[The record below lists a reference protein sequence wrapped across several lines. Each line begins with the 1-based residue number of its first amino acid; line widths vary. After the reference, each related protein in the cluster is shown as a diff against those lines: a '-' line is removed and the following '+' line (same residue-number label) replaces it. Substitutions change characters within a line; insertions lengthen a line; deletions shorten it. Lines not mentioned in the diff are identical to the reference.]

1 MDFVEMILRARDV
14 TVMRKLACLLA
25 KQPNEPRVSTL
36 VIEIQKTDDIS
47 MGHIIAEQIQN
58 IIRISP
64 SLPSPPSPLQGT
76 FHLHLIGLI
85 FH

>member
-1 MDFVEMILRARDV
+1 
-14 TVMRKLACLLA
+14 MRKLACLLS

-47 MGHIIAEQIQN
+47 MGHIIAEQIQS

-64 SLPSPPSPLQGT
+64 SLPSPPLQGT
-76 FHLHLIGLI
+76 FHLYHKGLI
-85 FH
+85 FY